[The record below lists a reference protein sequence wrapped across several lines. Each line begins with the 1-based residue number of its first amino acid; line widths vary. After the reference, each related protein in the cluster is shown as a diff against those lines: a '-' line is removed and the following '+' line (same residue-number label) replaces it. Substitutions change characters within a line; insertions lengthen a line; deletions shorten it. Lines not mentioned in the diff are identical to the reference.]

1 LIFLECGASELTFGL
16 RSMLLCPVKESYISL
31 SQAVL
36 RQRIA
41 VKGPEI
47 VPANPEGRRPR
58 DDPDFSLVLGGPL
71 YQLYLRTRLARP
83 PLELAI
89 RRVVGI
95 SLICWLPL
103 LLLTAIAGRL
113 TSGVSIPFLQ
123 DVEVH
128 VKLLL
133 VLPMLIAAEVVVDQR
148 LSRIVAQFSE
158 RGIIARE
165 DQSRFDGMIASAM
178 RLRNSIIIEFLLIA
192 AVVAFGFW
200 MWRGGLKLT
209 LSAISVS
216 SWYAVN
222 EGAGLHLTAAG
233 SYYAL
238 FGLSILRFIMLRW
251 YFRLFVWYRFLWQ
264 VRGLPLQLNLYHP
277 DHAGG
282 LGFLGATL
290 IAFSPIF
297 VAQSAALA
305 AVIFTQIRYTR
316 DTLPAFTLEIAGVL
330 LFFVI
335 AEVLP
340 LTFFT
345 VHLERAGRRARIELG
360 VLASRYVTDF
370 RGKWVLADVR
380 QDLLGTP
387 DLQSLA
393 DLANSFN
400 VVSAMGLLPVSPRAL
415 LRLTLLIASPMLPLL
430 LTVIPLSEI
439 IKRLIKM
446 LF

>member
-1 LIFLECGASELTFGL
+1 
-16 RSMLLCPVKESYISL
+16 
-31 SQAVL
+31 
-36 RQRIA
+36 

-71 YQLYLRTRLARP
+71 YQLYVRARLAQP
-83 PLELAI
+83 PLRWLA

-103 LLLTAIAGRL
+103 LLLATFAGRL
-113 TSGVSIPFLQ
+113 TSGVSIPFLL

-128 VKLLL
+128 VKFLI
-133 VLPMLIAAEVVVDQR
+133 VLPMLIAAEVMVDQR
-148 LSRIVAQFSE
+148 LRKIVAQFTE

-165 DQSRFDGMIASAM
+165 DLSRFEGMIASAM
-178 RLRNSIIIEFLLIA
+178 RLRNSAIVEIVLIA
-192 AVVAFGFW
+192 VVVVLEFW
-200 MWRGGLKLT
+200 MWRRSLTLT
-209 LSAISVS
+209 LSAITVS

-222 EGAGLHLTAAG
+222 GSAGLHLTAAG

-297 VAQSAALA
+297 VAQSAALS
-305 AVIFTQIRYTR
+305 AVIYTQIHYGGHR
-316 DTLPAFTLEIAGVL
+316 LPGFTLEIAGML

-335 AEVLP
+335 AGALP

-345 VHLERAGRRARIELG
+345 VQLERAGRRARIELG
-360 VLASRYVTDF
+360 VRASRYVTDF

-400 VVSAMGLLPVSPRAL
+400 VVSGMGLLPVGERAL
-415 LRLTLLIASPMLPLL
+415 VRLTLLIAAPLLPLL

-439 IKRLIKM
+439 IKRLAKM

>member
-1 LIFLECGASELTFGL
+1 M
-16 RSMLLCPVKESYISL
+16 R
-31 SQAVL
+31 
-36 RQRIA
+36 
-41 VKGPEI
+41 PEI
-47 VPANPEGRRPR
+47 VPANTESSRPR

-71 YQLYLRTRLARP
+71 YQLYLRARLARP
-83 PLELAI
+83 PLELAT

-103 LLLTAIAGRL
+103 LLLSAFGGRL
-113 TSGVSIPFLQ
+113 TSGVSIPFLL

-128 VKLLL
+128 VKFLV
-133 VLPMLIAAEVVVDQR
+133 VLPMLIGAEVMVHQR
-148 LSRIVAQFSE
+148 ISRIVAQFSK

-165 DQSRFDGMIASAM
+165 DQSRFESMIASATG
-178 RLRNSIIIEFLLIA
+178 LRNSVVIEVLLIV

-200 MWRGGLKLT
+200 MWRGSLKLT
-209 LSAISVS
+209 LSAITIS
-216 SWYAVN
+216 SWYAVD

-238 FGLSILRFIMLRW
+238 FSLSILRFIMLRW

-277 DHAGG
+277 DRAGG
-282 LGFLGATL
+282 LGFLAATL

-297 VAQSAALA
+297 VAQSASLS
-305 AVIFTQIRYTR
+305 AVIFTQIRYAGDR
-316 DTLPAFTLEIAGVL
+316 LPDFTMEIAGVL

-335 AEVLP
+335 AAVLP

-345 VHLERAGRRARIELG
+345 VHLERAGRIARIEFG
-360 VLASRYVTDF
+360 VLASRYVNDF
-370 RGKWVLADVR
+370 RSKWVQGGVR
-380 QDLLGTP
+380 SELLGTP
-387 DLQSLA
+387 DIQSLA

-400 VVSAMGLLPVSPRAL
+400 VVSTIGLLPVTQRAL
-415 LRLTLLIASPMLPLL
+415 VRLALLIASPLLPLL
-430 LTVIPLSEI
+430 LTVIPMSEI
-439 IKRLIKM
+439 IKRAIKM

>member
-1 LIFLECGASELTFGL
+1 
-16 RSMLLCPVKESYISL
+16 
-31 SQAVL
+31 
-36 RQRIA
+36 
-41 VKGPEI
+41 VKGPKI
-47 VPANPEGRRPR
+47 VPANPESSRRR

-71 YQLYLRTRLARP
+71 YQLYLRTKLARP

-95 SLICWLPL
+95 PLICWLPL
-103 LLLTAIAGRL
+103 LLLAAFAGRL
-113 TSGVSIPFLQ
+113 ISGVSIPFLL

-128 VKLLL
+128 IKFL
-133 VLPMLIAAEVVVDQR
+133 VALPMLIAAEVVVDQR
-148 LSRIVAQFSE
+148 LSRIVAQFNE

-165 DQSRFDGMIASAM
+165 DQSHFDGMIASAM
-178 RLRNSIIIEFLLIA
+178 RLRNSVIIEILLIA

-200 MWRGGLKLT
+200 MWRGGKLT
-209 LSAISVS
+209 LSAITVS

-222 EGAGLHLTAAG
+222 EGAGLHLTSAG

-251 YFRLFVWYRFLWQ
+251 YFRLFIWYRFLWQ

-277 DHAGG
+277 DRAGG
-282 LGFLGATL
+282 LGFLADTL

-297 VAQSAALA
+297 VAQSASLA
-305 AVIFTQIRYTR
+305 AVIFAQIRYTR
-316 DTLPAFTLEIAGVL
+316 NKLPDFTLEIAGVL

-335 AEVLP
+335 AQVLP

-345 VHLERAGRRARIELG
+345 AHLERASRLARIEFG

-370 RGKWVLADVR
+370 RGKWILADGR
-380 QDLLGTP
+380 QDLLGTS
-387 DLQSLA
+387 DIQSLA
-393 DLANSFN
+393 DLANSYSM
-400 VVSAMGLLPVSPRAL
+400 VSTIGLLPVGQRAL
-415 LRLTLLIASPMLPLL
+415 LRVTLLIASPMLPLL

-439 IKRLIKM
+439 IKRLVKM
-446 LF
+446 MF